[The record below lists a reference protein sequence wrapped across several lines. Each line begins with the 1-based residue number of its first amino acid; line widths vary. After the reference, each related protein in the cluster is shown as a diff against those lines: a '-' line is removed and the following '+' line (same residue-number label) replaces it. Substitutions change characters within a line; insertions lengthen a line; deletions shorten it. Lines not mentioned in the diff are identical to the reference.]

1 MGVVYVSHIPCRHMP
16 ANLLA
21 ERKAVKQLAY
31 HVLHIIQSN
40 MRLPYTSLV
49 AAIILQHVC
58 GDDELTIGIE
68 FMFVKPP
75 TIGYHLYKDVA

>member
-1 MGVVYVSHIPCRHMP
+1 MDVACMLYIPYRHMP
-16 ANLLA
+16 ANLSA

-31 HVLHIIQSN
+31 HILHIIQSN

-58 GDDELTIGIE
+58 DDDDGLTIGIV
-68 FMFVKPP
+68 F
-75 TIGYHLYKDVA
+75 LLL